1 MESMLQSTKRKG
13 GLASGGLRQRPGW
26 VAEKFR
32 RQGAEAWLPDR
43 VTIPRFEKSG
53 WAISPSEGPE
63 LLGFLFV
70 SGDYPPRQRLH
81 IPQPEPGVCQEFP
94 GLPPEVLSHVHR

>member
-1 MESMLQSTKRKG
+1 M
-13 GLASGGLRQRPGW
+13 
-26 VAEKFR
+26 AEKFR
-32 RQGAEAWLPDR
+32 RQGARAWLPTWLT
-43 VTIPRFEKSG
+43 VPSSGKGG
-53 WAISPSEGPE
+53 WAVSTSEEGPA

-70 SGDYPPRQRLH
+70 SGDYPPGQRLH